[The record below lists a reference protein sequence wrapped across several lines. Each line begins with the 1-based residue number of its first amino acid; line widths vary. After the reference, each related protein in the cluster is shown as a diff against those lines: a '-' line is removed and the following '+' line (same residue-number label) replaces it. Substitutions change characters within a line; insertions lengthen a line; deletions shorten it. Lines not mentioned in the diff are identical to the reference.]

1 MKHFVSMLDY
11 RPQELRSWIELAA
24 HTKAGNDS
32 EVRGAL
38 SGKVLVAVF
47 FNPSLRTRVSFE
59 LAMKRFG
66 GEAVVLNVGRD
77 AWKIETRDGVV
88 MDGEASEHVRE
99 AAAVLSRYGD
109 LLAVRSFAK
118 LRDADEDARDEV
130 IRSFARFA
138 TVPVVNMESAME
150 HPCQGMA
157 DWLTMAEQLG
167 QTLER
172 RFVLRWAPHVKP
184 LPRAV
189 PHSAVLAAA
198 AAGMHV
204 TLCHPPGY
212 ELHAGI
218 LDRAASWCSAAG
230 TKLEITHEPRPAC
243 READILYV
251 KSWGAPQFYGDAPAQ
266 QADFQRYRDWM
277 VTHEELGA
285 NTKLMHCL
293 PVRRNVVIRDDALD
307 DPRCVVAEQAGNRLW
322 VQAAVLANVSEK

>member
-1 MKHFVSMLDY
+1 MQHFISMLDY
-11 RPQELRSWIELAA
+11 EPGELARWIELAA
-24 HTKAGNDS
+24 RTKRGEDAD
-32 EVRGAL
+32 VRRAL
-38 SGKVLVAVF
+38 RGRVLVAVF

-109 LLAVRSFAK
+109 LLAVRSFAR

-130 IRSFARFA
+130 VRSFARFA

-157 DWLTMAEQLG
+157 DWLTMCEQLG
-167 QTLER
+167 PTLER
-172 RFVLRWAPHVKP
+172 KFVLRWAPHVKP

-204 TLCHPPGY
+204 TICHPPGY
-212 ELHAGI
+212 DLHAGI
-218 LDRAASWCSAAG
+218 LDRAASWCAAAG
-230 TKLEITHEPRPAC
+230 TELEITHERQPAC
-243 READILYV
+243 READIVYV
-251 KSWGAPQFYGDAPAQ
+251 KSWGAARFYGDAESQ
-266 QADFQRYRDWM
+266 QADFQRYRDWI
-277 VTHEELGA
+277 VTRDDLGSD
-285 NTKLMHCL
+285 TKLMHCL
-293 PVRRNVVIRDDALD
+293 PVRRNVVIADDALD
-307 DPRCVVAEQAGNRLW
+307 DPRCVVADQAENRLW
-322 VQAAVLANVSEK
+322 VQAAVMAKVSEK

>member
-1 MKHFVSMLDY
+1 MRHFISMLDY
-11 RPQELRSWIELAA
+11 EPDELAQWIA
-24 HTKAGNDS
+24 LAARTKAGDDS
-32 EVRGAL
+32 EVRRML
-38 SGKVLVAVF
+38 SGRVLVAVF

-118 LRDADEDARDEV
+118 LRDAEEDARDEV

-138 TVPVVNMESAME
+138 AVPVINMESAME
-150 HPCQGMA
+150 HPCQGLA
-157 DWLTMAEQLG
+157 DWLTMREQLG
-167 QTLER
+167 RTHGR
-172 RFVLRWAPHVKP
+172 RFVLRWAPHVKA

-204 TLCHPPGY
+204 TICHPPGY
-212 ELHAGI
+212 GLHPGI
-218 LDRAASWCSAAG
+218 LDRAAGWCAAAG
-230 TKLEITHEPRPAC
+230 ATLDVTHEPQPAC
-243 READILYV
+243 READVVYV
-251 KSWGAPQFYGDAPAQ
+251 KSWGSPDLYGDPAAQ
-266 QADFQRYRDWM
+266 QADFQRYRDWL
-277 VTHEELGA
+277 VTRDDLGEQ
-285 NTKLMHCL
+285 TRLMHCL
-293 PVRRNVVIRDDALD
+293 PVRRNVVIADEALD
-307 DPRCVVAEQAGNRLW
+307 DPRCVIADQAANRLW
-322 VQAAVLANVSEK
+322 VQAAAMAKVSEK